1 MYKFSTRILPRQIK
15 KFNKKNPA
23 SSLPGIFQQFSGS
36 TSIFFQA
43 QATVYAIIIQQSIMH
58 CTNRNSSDN
67 QMTNCLVILDLTIR
81 QLTCHNCNLKIIT
94 KQHKNQR
101 EKMCYR
107 EDMQRQHF
115 RPYYLDPSL
124 RSIAQYRFTVFN
136 SVSKKKIFDSKLL
149 KYYNSNL

>member
-67 QMTNCLVILDLTIR
+67 QMTNCLVILDLTII
-81 QLTCHNCNLKIIT
+81 QLTCLNCNLKIVT

-101 EKMCYR
+101 KKCVTERICRDNILGLTIQTHHCAVQPNTDLPYLIR
-107 EDMQRQHF
+107 SQR
-115 RPYYLDPSL
+115 
-124 RSIAQYRFTVFN
+124 
-136 SVSKKKIFDSKLL
+136 KKYSTPNF
-149 KYYNSNL
+149 